1 MPSQNL
7 IRIIVSGSSSS
18 KLLSKLILIRIT
30 LRLPSSLQQKVTPL
44 ESPSKRGKPSSAYKG
59 I

>member
-30 LRLPSSLQQKVTPL
+30 LRLPSSLQQKVTLL